1 MRQPMSMSALPPAL
15 AGLPIESRTPRPSP
29 QPGDFAGPIELMGA
43 RITFQ
48 RNAEIYGEAEPADYL
63 YKVVSGAVRTCKVTS
78 DGRRQIGGFYL
89 PGDIFGLEAGEV
101 HAFSAEAISEA
112 TVLVVKRKPLMAL
125 AERDGEV
132 ARQLWASTATELYRA
147 QGRLGLLIKSAQE
160 RVAGFL
166 LEMAT
171 RCSRGDGVEL
181 PMTRQDIGEY
191 LGLTIETVSRTLT
204 SMQETALIELATTRR
219 IVLRNRAAL
228 EQLGH

>member
-1 MRQPMSMSALPPAL
+1 MPMSALPQARS
-15 AGLPIESRTPRPSP
+15 GLPIAAREALSAANHDRV
-29 QPGDFAGPIELMGA
+29 GPIELMGA
-43 RITFQ
+43 RMTFA
-48 RNAEIYGEAEPADYL
+48 RNCEIYGEDEPADYL

-89 PGDIFGLEAGEV
+89 PGDIFGLETGDV
-101 HAFSAEAISEA
+101 HVFSAEAIGEA

-132 ARQLWASTATELYRA
+132 ARQLWASTAAELNRA
-147 QGRLGLLIKSAQE
+147 QGRLLLLIKSAQE

-166 LEMAT
+166 LEMAA
-171 RCSRGDGVEL
+171 RSPGRDEVDL

-204 SMQETALIELATTRR
+204 RMQEGALIELAASRH
-219 IVLRNRAAL
+219 VLLRQRAAL